1 MDLGRRFYLLE
12 KGRKLTPLMTGGG
25 QEQNQRSGTENLPAI
40 VAMAK
45 SVATST

>member
-1 MDLGRRFYLLE
+1 
-12 KGRKLTPLMTGGG
+12 MTGGG

-45 SVATST
+45 ALRLALEQKLPGLTMWAY